1 MTHAEIAKALK
12 DLKENII
19 LLYAFN
25 TTGKTRLCVE
35 YKNHTKAENGN
46 QHAGVYYNA
55 YSEDLFRWDNDEEND
70 NQNIRLEIV
79 PSNLNRFHGFLSHDL
94 IEEKLATY
102 MPTYGFV
109 LNQQEGEEN
118 GIASV
123 SFFRTEDAPKPY
135 KISRGE
141 ERIFVWCFFLALFEV
156 EEWSKDQN
164 AHIYIDDPVSSL
176 DDHNIFLT
184 VESIM
189 KLIEMDDNYLHKKI
203 IISTH
208 HVGLFSILHD
218 RLMKGEKSERYK
230 RLTSTHILSD
240 RDGELKLTSIRKEV
254 FLYHLQL
261 LQMLEAAH
269 NGQPLRYHVVLLRQ
283 VLENIAS
290 FLGTGRAGFV
300 LQQIGVPNAD
310 DTMTKINS
318 LSHLNAYQYRMSELA
333 PADQIMFNDVFSRL
347 MTKYQFELH

>member
-1 MTHAEIAKALK
+1 MTHAEIARTLK
-12 DLKENII
+12 EQKENII

-25 TTGKTRLCVE
+25 ATGKTRLCVE
-35 YKNHTKAENGN
+35 YKDFTKAENGG

-55 YSEDLFRWDNDEEND
+55 YSEDLFQWDNDEENA
-70 NQNIRLEIV
+70 NQNIRLVVV
-79 PSNLNRFHGFLSHDL
+79 PSKLNRFHGFLNHAIL
-94 IEEKLATY
+94 EEKLAAY
-102 MPTYGFV
+102 SPKYSFA
-109 LNQQEGEEN
+109 LNPHDSEED

-123 SFFRTEDAPKPY
+123 SFYKDPDDPTPY

-141 ERIFVWCFFLALFEV
+141 ERIFVWSFFLALFEV
-156 EEWSKDQN
+156 EEWSKDHN

-189 KLIEMDDNYLHKKI
+189 KLFELNDNYIHKRI

-208 HVGLFSILHD
+208 HVGLFSILYD

-230 RLTSTHILSD
+230 KLTSTHILSEKN
-240 RDGELKLTSIRKEV
+240 GELKLTSIRKEV

-261 LQMLEAAH
+261 LQLLETVH
-269 NGQPLRYHVVLLRQ
+269 NGQPLRYHVILLRQ

-290 FLGTGRAGFV
+290 FLGTGRASFV
-300 LQQIGVPNAD
+300 LQQIGRLNVD
-310 DTMTKINS
+310 DTMTMINS
-318 LSHLNAYQYRMSELA
+318 LSHQSAYQYRMRELA
-333 PADQIMFNDVFSRL
+333 PAEQDMFNDVFSKL

>member
-1 MTHAEIAKALK
+1 MTHAEIARTLK
-12 DLKENII
+12 QQKENII

-25 TTGKTRLCVE
+25 ATGKTRLCVE
-35 YKNHTKAENGN
+35 YKNETKTPEGDHTGI
-46 QHAGVYYNA
+46 YYNA
-55 YSEDLFRWDNDEEND
+55 YSEDLFRWNNDEEND
-70 NQNIRLEIV
+70 NANIRLEV
-79 PSNLNRFHGFLSHDL
+79 VTSSLSRFHSYLTPEL
-94 IEEKLATY
+94 IEEKLAVY
-102 MPTYGFV
+102 LPSYKFAFDFHEDV
-109 LNQQEGEEN
+109 QL

-123 SFFRTEDAPKPY
+123 RFFKEGEEERQI

-156 EEWSKDQN
+156 EDWSQNQN

-176 DDHNIFLT
+176 DDQNIFLT

-189 KLIEMDDNYLHKKI
+189 ELLELNDNYIHKRI

-208 HVGLFSILHD
+208 HVGLFSILYD

-230 RLTSTHILSD
+230 KLTSTHILSEKN
-240 RDGELKLTSIRKEV
+240 GELKLTSIRKEV

-261 LQMLEAAH
+261 LQLLEAAH

-300 LQQIGVPNAD
+300 LQQIGRLNVD
-310 DTMTKINS
+310 DTMTMINS
-318 LSHLNAYQYRMSELA
+318 LSHQSAYQYRMSELA
-333 PADQIMFNDVFSRL
+333 PAEQDMFNDVFSKL